1 MGCSPDP
8 HCPAPLLHPAY
19 DAPSPLA
26 QGSASGGDMSA
37 VEQLEAQLKGILA
50 SLNKIDVVGQVQV

>member
-1 MGCSPDP
+1 
-8 HCPAPLLHPAY
+8 
-19 DAPSPLA
+19 
-26 QGSASGGDMSA
+26 MSA

>member
-1 MGCSPDP
+1 MTLYP
-8 HCPAPLLHPAY
+8 
-19 DAPSPLA
+19 PSA

-50 SLNKIDVVGQVQV
+50 SLNKIDVVGQPGASVK